1 MVDDIRQQ
9 LRAVQESYR
18 ASLPDKLA
26 RLEVLWH
33 LLQAENEL
41 QASYEEFYRLLHTMA
56 GSAETLGYPALTQA
70 ARAMVQQLK
79 TSKQPAHHVR
89 NLVAEYEHV
98 IATIRATI
106 AS

>member
-18 ASLPDKLA
+18 TSLPDKLA

-41 QASYEEFYRLLHTMA
+41 QASYEEFYRLLHTIHEA
-56 GSAETLGYPALTQA
+56 GKTILFTSHRPEEIKSLAT
-70 ARAMVQQLK
+70 RIMVLHKGSLVFDGSPQKYFQ
-79 TSKQPAHHVR
+79 SEVHE
-89 NLVAEYEHV
+89 NLYA
-98 IATIRATI
+98 
-106 AS
+106 